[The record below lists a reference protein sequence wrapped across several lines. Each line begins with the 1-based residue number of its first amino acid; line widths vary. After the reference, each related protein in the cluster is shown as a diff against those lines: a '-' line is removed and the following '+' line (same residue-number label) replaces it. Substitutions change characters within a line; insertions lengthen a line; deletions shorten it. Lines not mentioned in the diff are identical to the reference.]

1 MIIAHYFA
9 GEKLTHPTSRG
20 AQLVCGTCR
29 WWRWRKPKLRF
40 VHLLRKSSYSYVR
53 LALLTHTARH
63 GLSRFRLPLTILYA
77 KRKRTTKGAFLLLV
91 EMAVIETASE
101 NLFPRLSTSVVYR
114 LKFPFLTAD
123 IRADKI
129 GSSLIHDRLQ
139 SAHLFTFTAKWR
151 FLLSR
156 SYLREALPLFKQQV
170 KLYYLCRL
178 FLNLK
183 LLLWCLA
190 TARLPRFKVP
200 VEILSSPYLDYYCNT
215 FYAFYKRKFQENHNT
230 FDCKIKFLIKT
241 YFLQLKFVSACP

>member
-1 MIIAHYFA
+1 
-9 GEKLTHPTSRG
+9 
-20 AQLVCGTCR
+20 
-29 WWRWRKPKLRF
+29 
-40 VHLLRKSSYSYVR
+40 
-53 LALLTHTARH
+53 
-63 GLSRFRLPLTILYA
+63 
-77 KRKRTTKGAFLLLV
+77 
-91 EMAVIETASE
+91 MAVIETASE

-114 LKFPFLTAD
+114 LKFPFPTAD

-139 SAHLFTFTAKWR
+139 SAHLFTFTAKWH

-190 TARLPRFKVP
+190 TARLPRFRIP